1 MKHIENNSEYA
12 GLSVNQGV
20 SQPPSINPYLAQKLQ
35 HRRRE
40 YTAAE
45 YIEEIRKGN
54 ITVLSQAVTLVES
67 QLPEHQAIAQEVG
80 EVTFFAYP
88 YGIRESDATAFI
100 EKLFPVTLTTERRVA
115 DLTKGIKNLPRIAV
129 RMEVDLGKIL

>member
-45 YIEEIRKGN
+45 YI
-54 ITVLSQAVTLVES
+54 
-67 QLPEHQAIAQEVG
+67 
-80 EVTFFAYP
+80 
-88 YGIRESDATAFI
+88 
-100 EKLFPVTLTTERRVA
+100 
-115 DLTKGIKNLPRIAV
+115 
-129 RMEVDLGKIL
+129 